1 MRIKV
6 FQAATMK
13 DAMAQ
18 VKDELGDDAVI
29 LHTKKIKKGGILG
42 YGAKEIFEV
51 TAALDETPRR
61 PPKKRAERLPT
72 LAELQ
77 AEEAGEG
84 KPVKSS
90 VPLPL
95 GHAGTA
101 PAPAAA
107 AAADAQAAQGEPPLT
122 ALPQPQQPQPQPQ
135 LLQPQQPQLL
145 QQQQSQPLPQQP
157 PLPQPQPQPQLS
169 QQPPL
174 PQPQPQ
180 LPQQPHLSQSAARRY
195 KTAGTEAAVA
205 EAERQAREA
214 VSRQAQAQASPQEPF
229 VPSFPS
235 EEGHADP
242 FQPLVPSAEDPP
254 AEPPARKVRRK
265 KPPARKLKKPRTV
278 KEKKTEEEAETSSA
292 AAPSRRMKRG
302 TEKADAPLQE
312 EDRQD
317 GDASAAKADEEKQRE
332 TIEALQNELAQM
344 KAMLVQV
351 VGKEKAPEDEMS
363 LQQALKQQEVDS
375 DIVDDVVLQLPAE
388 TVLAD
393 RDTPLALEGL
403 TKYLSDNVQ
412 MADGLELKAR
422 KRKIA
427 ALLGPTGVGKTT
439 TLAKIAAQC
448 VLEKGVSTAFIT
460 ADTYRISAVEQ
471 LKTYADILG
480 LPIAIVYTPDEL
492 KEAIQKFRQK
502 QLILI
507 DTAGRSQHNRRQM
520 AELKD
525 FLAVN
530 QNIEKYLVLSATTKN
545 EDAKDIVD
553 KFSVCKPDKVIFT
566 KTDETKS
573 LGIILNIL
581 RKKAMRLSYLTNG
594 QSVPDDIVPAQAEK
608 LAELFLR

>member
-1 MRIKV
+1 
-6 FQAATMK
+6 MK
-13 DAMAQ
+13 EAMAQ

-51 TAALDETPRR
+51 TAALDEVTRR

-77 AEEAGEG
+77 AEEAGG
-84 KPVKSS
+84 GQKPKSS
-90 VPLPL
+90 VPLPQ
-95 GHAGTA
+95 GHAS
-101 PAPAAA
+101 PMPAAPSAPPVRQTPEQRTAVPLPASRPVA
-107 AAADAQAAQGEPPLT
+107 AAPQSLQPAS
-122 ALPQPQQPQPQPQ
+122 LPPQQR
-135 LLQPQQPQLL
+135 
-145 QQQQSQPLPQQP
+145 
-157 PLPQPQPQPQLS
+157 
-169 QQPPL
+169 
-174 PQPQPQ
+174 
-180 LPQQPHLSQSAARRY
+180 LSQSAARSYR
-195 KTAGTEAAVA
+195 TAGTEAAVA
-205 EAERQAREA
+205 AAERQAHAPAPVSSAA
-214 VSRQAQAQASPQEPF
+214 VSAESF
-229 VPSFPS
+229 VPSFPQGNAQEAS
-235 EEGHADP
+235 
-242 FQPLVPSAEDPP
+242 FQPLVPSAGEAPP
-254 AEPPARKVRRK
+254 KSPARKARRRK
-265 KPPARKLKKPRTV
+265 PAAPKRRKACAAEAKGAAGEETARAASASRRAKREADEAAVSPQEKRQKAEAPPAKS
-278 KEKKTEEEAETSSA
+278 EEE
-292 AAPSRRMKRG
+292 R
-302 TEKADAPLQE
+302 
-312 EDRQD
+312 
-317 GDASAAKADEEKQRE
+317 QRE
-332 TIEALQNELAQM
+332 TIEELQSELAQM

-351 VGKEKAPEDEMS
+351 VSKEKTPEDEMS
-363 LQQALKQQEVDS
+363 LQQALKQQEVEP
-375 DIVDDVVLQLPAE
+375 DIIDDVVLQLPAE
-388 TVLAD
+388 AILAD
-393 RDTPLALEGL
+393 KDTPLALEGL
-403 TKYLSDNVQ
+403 TKYLADNVQ
-412 MADGLELKAR
+412 MADGLELKSR

-520 AELKD
+520 AELKE

-545 EDAKDIVD
+545 EDAKDILD
-553 KFSVCKPDKVIFT
+553 KFSDCKPDKVIFT

-581 RKKAMRLSYLTNG
+581 RRKEMRLSYLTNG
-594 QSVPDDIVPAQAEK
+594 QSVPDDIVPAEAGK
-608 LAELFLR
+608 LAKLFLR

>member
-1 MRIKV
+1 
-6 FQAATMK
+6 MK
-13 DAMAQ
+13 EAMAQ

-51 TAALDETPRR
+51 TAALDEVTRR

-77 AEEAGEG
+77 AEEAGG
-84 KPVKSS
+84 GQKPKSS
-90 VPLPL
+90 VPLPQ
-95 GHAGTA
+95 GHAS
-101 PAPAAA
+101 PMPAAPSAPPVRQTPEQRTAVPLPASRPVA
-107 AAADAQAAQGEPPLT
+107 AA
-122 ALPQPQQPQPQPQ
+122 PQS
-135 LLQPQQPQLL
+135 LQPA
-145 QQQQSQPLPQQP
+145 SLPQQ
-157 PLPQPQPQPQLS
+157 QR
-169 QQPPL
+169 
-174 PQPQPQ
+174 
-180 LPQQPHLSQSAARRY
+180 LSQSAARSYR
-195 KTAGTEAAVA
+195 TAGTEAAVA
-205 EAERQAREA
+205 AAERQAHAPAPASSAA
-214 VSRQAQAQASPQEPF
+214 VSAESF
-229 VPSFPS
+229 VPSFPQGNAQEDS
-235 EEGHADP
+235 
-242 FQPLVPSAEDPP
+242 FQPLVPSAGEAPP
-254 AEPPARKVRRK
+254 KSPARKARRRK
-265 KPPARKLKKPRTV
+265 PAAPKRRKACAAEAKGAAGEETARAASASRRAKREADEAAVSPQEKRQKAEAPPAKS
-278 KEKKTEEEAETSSA
+278 EEE
-292 AAPSRRMKRG
+292 R
-302 TEKADAPLQE
+302 
-312 EDRQD
+312 
-317 GDASAAKADEEKQRE
+317 QRE
-332 TIEALQNELAQM
+332 TIEELQSELAQM

-351 VGKEKAPEDEMS
+351 VSKEKTPEDEMS
-363 LQQALKQQEVDS
+363 LQQALKQQEVEP
-375 DIVDDVVLQLPAE
+375 DIIDDVVLQLPAE
-388 TVLAD
+388 AILAD
-393 RDTPLALEGL
+393 KDTPLALEGL
-403 TKYLSDNVQ
+403 TKYLADNVQ
-412 MADGLELKAR
+412 MADGLELKSR

-520 AELKD
+520 AELKE

-545 EDAKDIVD
+545 EDAKDILD
-553 KFSVCKPDKVIFT
+553 KFSGCKPDKVIFT

-581 RKKAMRLSYLTNG
+581 RRKEMRLSYLTNG
-594 QSVPDDIVPAQAEK
+594 QSVPDDIVPAEAGK
-608 LAELFLR
+608 LAKLFLR

>member
-1 MRIKV
+1 
-6 FQAATMK
+6 MK

-51 TAALDETPRR
+51 TAALDEVTRR
-61 PPKKRAERLPT
+61 PPKKRPERLPT

-77 AEEAGEG
+77 AEAAGGET
-84 KPVKSS
+84 KPKSA
-90 VPLPL
+90 VPLPQ
-95 GHAGTA
+95 GHAA
-101 PAPAAA
+101 ALPQAAPAAPV
-107 AAADAQAAQGEPPLT
+107 PPLMQS
-122 ALPQPQQPQPQPQ
+122 AQPMQPMQ
-135 LLQPQQPQLL
+135 
-145 QQQQSQPLPQQP
+145 QPLPIE
-157 PLPQPQPQPQLS
+157 S
-169 QQPPL
+169 QQPM
-174 PQPQPQ
+174 
-180 LPQQPHLSQSAARRY
+180 QQPRLSQSAAKSYR
-195 KTAGTEAAVA
+195 TAGTEAAVA
-205 EAERQAREA
+205 EAARQARA
-214 VSRQAQAQASPQEPF
+214 AAPAAPDDASAEPF

-235 EEGHADP
+235 GKAPEAP
-242 FQPLVPSAEDPP
+242 FQPLVPSAGEAPQ
-254 AEPPARKVRRK
+254 ESPARKARRRK
-265 KPPARKLKKPRTV
+265 PAQPKRRKV
-278 KEKKTEEEAETSSA
+278 HAAEAKEAAGAEAETSS
-292 AAPSRRMKRG
+292 SRRVKR
-302 TEKADAPLQE
+302 E
-312 EDRQD
+312 EDEA
-317 GDASAAKADEEKQRE
+317 ASSQEKRREDESPSVKSEEERQRE
-332 TIEALQNELAQM
+332 TIEELQNELAQM

-351 VGKEKAPEDEMS
+351 VSKEKTPEDEMS
-363 LQQALKQQEVDS
+363 LQQVLKQQEVES
-375 DIVDDVVLQLPAE
+375 DIIDDVVLQLPAE
-388 TVLAD
+388 AILAD
-393 RDTPLALEGL
+393 KDTPLALDGL
-403 TKYLSDNVQ
+403 TKYLADNVQ
-412 MADGLELKAR
+412 MADGLELKSR

-448 VLEKGVSTAFIT
+448 VLEKGISTAFIT

-520 AELKD
+520 AELKE

-545 EDAKDIVD
+545 EDAKDIID

-566 KTDETKS
+566 KMDETKS

-581 RKKAMRLSYLTNG
+581 RRKEMRLSYLTNG
-594 QSVPDDIVPAQAEK
+594 QSVPDDIVPAEAGK

>member
-1 MRIKV
+1 
-6 FQAATMK
+6 MK

-51 TAALDETPRR
+51 TAALDEVTRR
-61 PPKKRAERLPT
+61 PPKKRSERLPT

-77 AEEAGEG
+77 AEAAGGEM
-84 KPVKSS
+84 KPKSA
-90 VPLPL
+90 VPLPQ
-95 GHAGTA
+95 GHAAALTQAAPVA
-101 PAPAAA
+101 PAQQAPVPVPAGSPVAPV
-107 AAADAQAAQGEPPLT
+107 PPLMQSH
-122 ALPQPQQPQPQPQ
+122 QPM
-135 LLQPQQPQLL
+135 
-145 QQQQSQPLPQQP
+145 QQP
-157 PLPQPQPQPQLS
+157 PPIESHQPMQQPPPIES
-169 QQPPL
+169 QQPM
-174 PQPQPQ
+174 
-180 LPQQPHLSQSAARRY
+180 QQPRLSQSAAKSYR
-195 KTAGTEAAVA
+195 TAGTEAAVA
-205 EAERQAREA
+205 EAARQARA
-214 VSRQAQAQASPQEPF
+214 ASPVAHGDASAESF

-235 EEGHADP
+235 GKTPEAP
-242 FQPLVPSAEDPP
+242 FQPLVPSAGEAPQ
-254 AEPPARKVRRK
+254 EPPVRKARRRK
-265 KPPARKLKKPRTV
+265 PAQPKRRKAHAAEA
-278 KEKKTEEEAETSSA
+278 KETAGVEVEREASSSRRGKREEDEAAASSQEKRREDESPSSKSEEE
-292 AAPSRRMKRG
+292 R
-302 TEKADAPLQE
+302 
-312 EDRQD
+312 
-317 GDASAAKADEEKQRE
+317 QRE
-332 TIEALQNELAQM
+332 TIEELQNELAQM

-351 VGKEKAPEDEMS
+351 VSKEKTPEDEMS
-363 LQQALKQQEVDS
+363 LQQVLKQQEVES
-375 DIVDDVVLQLPAE
+375 DIIDDVVLQLPAE
-388 TVLAD
+388 AILAD
-393 RDTPLALEGL
+393 KDTPLALEGL
-403 TKYLSDNVQ
+403 KKYLADNVQ
-412 MADGLELKAR
+412 MADGLELKSR

-448 VLEKGVSTAFIT
+448 VLEKGISTAFIT

-520 AELKD
+520 AELKE

-545 EDAKDIVD
+545 EDAKDIID

-581 RKKAMRLSYLTNG
+581 RRKEMRLSYLTNG
-594 QSVPDDIVPAQAEK
+594 QSVPDDIVPAEAGK

>member
-13 DAMAQ
+13 EAMAQ

-51 TAALDETPRR
+51 TAALDEVTRR
-61 PPKKRAERLPT
+61 PPKKRPERLPT

-77 AEEAGEG
+77 AEAAGGET
-84 KPVKSS
+84 KPKSA
-90 VPLPL
+90 VPLPQ
-95 GHAGTA
+95 GHAA
-101 PAPAAA
+101 ALPQAAPAALAQQVSVPVPTGPPA
-107 AAADAQAAQGEPPLT
+107 APVPPLMQS
-122 ALPQPQQPQPQPQ
+122 AQPMQ
-135 LLQPQQPQLL
+135 
-145 QQQQSQPLPQQP
+145 QPLPIE
-157 PLPQPQPQPQLS
+157 S
-169 QQPPL
+169 QQPM
-174 PQPQPQ
+174 
-180 LPQQPHLSQSAARRY
+180 QQPRLSQSAAKSYR
-195 KTAGTEAAVA
+195 TAGTEAAVA
-205 EAERQAREA
+205 EAARQARA
-214 VSRQAQAQASPQEPF
+214 AAPAAPDDASAEPF

-235 EEGHADP
+235 GKTPEAP
-242 FQPLVPSAEDPP
+242 FQPLVPSAGEAPQ
-254 AEPPARKVRRK
+254 ESPARKARRRK
-265 KPPARKLKKPRTV
+265 PAQPKRRKV
-278 KEKKTEEEAETSSA
+278 HAAEAKEAAGAEAETSS
-292 AAPSRRMKRG
+292 SRRVKR
-302 TEKADAPLQE
+302 E
-312 EDRQD
+312 EDEA
-317 GDASAAKADEEKQRE
+317 ASSQEKRREDESLPAKSEEERQRE
-332 TIEALQNELAQM
+332 TIEELQNELAQM

-351 VGKEKAPEDEMS
+351 VSKEKTPEDEMS
-363 LQQALKQQEVDS
+363 LQQALKQQEVES
-375 DIVDDVVLQLPAE
+375 DIIDDVVLQLPAE
-388 TVLAD
+388 AILAD
-393 RDTPLALEGL
+393 KDTPLALEGL
-403 TKYLSDNVQ
+403 TKYLADNVQ
-412 MADGLELKAR
+412 MADGLELKSR

-448 VLEKGVSTAFIT
+448 VLEKGISTAFIT

-520 AELKD
+520 AELKE

-545 EDAKDIVD
+545 EDAKDIID

-581 RKKAMRLSYLTNG
+581 RRKEMRLSYLTNG
-594 QSVPDDIVPAQAEK
+594 QSVPDDIVPAEAGK

>member
-1 MRIKV
+1 
-6 FQAATMK
+6 MK

-51 TAALDETPRR
+51 TAALDEVTRR
-61 PPKKRAERLPT
+61 PPKKRPERLPT

-77 AEEAGEG
+77 AEAAGGET
-84 KPVKSS
+84 KPKSA
-90 VPLPL
+90 VPLPQ
-95 GHAGTA
+95 GHAA
-101 PAPAAA
+101 ALPHAAPAALAQQVSVPVPTGPPA
-107 AAADAQAAQGEPPLT
+107 ALMQSAQPM
-122 ALPQPQQPQPQPQ
+122 QPMQ
-135 LLQPQQPQLL
+135 
-145 QQQQSQPLPQQP
+145 QPLPIE
-157 PLPQPQPQPQLS
+157 S
-169 QQPPL
+169 QQPM
-174 PQPQPQ
+174 
-180 LPQQPHLSQSAARRY
+180 QQPRLSQSAAKSYR
-195 KTAGTEAAVA
+195 TAGTEAAVA
-205 EAERQAREA
+205 EAARQARA
-214 VSRQAQAQASPQEPF
+214 AAPAAPDDASAEPF

-235 EEGHADP
+235 GKAPEAP
-242 FQPLVPSAEDPP
+242 FQPLVPSAGEAPQ
-254 AEPPARKVRRK
+254 
-265 KPPARKLKKPRTV
+265 KPPARKARRRKPAQPKRRKVHAAEAKETAGVEVEREASSSRRV
-278 KEKKTEEEAETSSA
+278 KREEDEAASSQEKRREDESPPAKSEEE
-292 AAPSRRMKRG
+292 R
-302 TEKADAPLQE
+302 
-312 EDRQD
+312 
-317 GDASAAKADEEKQRE
+317 QRE
-332 TIEALQNELAQM
+332 TIEELQNELAQM

-351 VGKEKAPEDEMS
+351 VSKEKTPEDEMS
-363 LQQALKQQEVDS
+363 LQQVLKQQEVES
-375 DIVDDVVLQLPAE
+375 DIIDDVVLQLPAE
-388 TVLAD
+388 AILAD
-393 RDTPLALEGL
+393 KDTPLALDGL
-403 TKYLSDNVQ
+403 TKYLADNVQ
-412 MADGLELKAR
+412 MADGLELKSR

-448 VLEKGVSTAFIT
+448 VLEKGISTAFIT

-520 AELKD
+520 AELKE

-545 EDAKDIVD
+545 EDAKDIID

-581 RKKAMRLSYLTNG
+581 RRKEMRLSYLTNG
-594 QSVPDDIVPAQAEK
+594 QSVPDDIVPAEAGK

>member
-1 MRIKV
+1 
-6 FQAATMK
+6 MK

-51 TAALDETPRR
+51 TAALDEVTRR
-61 PPKKRAERLPT
+61 PPKKRSERLPT

-77 AEEAGEG
+77 AEAAGGET
-84 KPVKSS
+84 KPKSA
-90 VPLPL
+90 VPLPQ
-95 GHAGTA
+95 GHAAALTQAAPVA
-101 PAPAAA
+101 PAQQAPVPVPAGSPVAPV
-107 AAADAQAAQGEPPLT
+107 PPLMQS
-122 ALPQPQQPQPQPQ
+122 AQPM
-135 LLQPQQPQLL
+135 
-145 QQQQSQPLPQQP
+145 QQP
-157 PLPQPQPQPQLS
+157 PPIES
-169 QQPPL
+169 QQPM
-174 PQPQPQ
+174 
-180 LPQQPHLSQSAARRY
+180 QQPRLSQSAAKSYR
-195 KTAGTEAAVA
+195 TAGTEAAVA
-205 EAERQAREA
+205 EAARQARA
-214 VSRQAQAQASPQEPF
+214 ASPVAHGDASAESF

-235 EEGHADP
+235 GKTPEAP
-242 FQPLVPSAEDPP
+242 FQPLVPSAGEAPQ
-254 AEPPARKVRRK
+254 EPPVRKARRRKPAQPKRRKVHAAEAKETAGVEVEREASSSRRGK
-265 KPPARKLKKPRTV
+265 REEDEAAASSQ
-278 KEKKTEEEAETSSA
+278 EKRREDESPSSKSEEE
-292 AAPSRRMKRG
+292 R
-302 TEKADAPLQE
+302 
-312 EDRQD
+312 
-317 GDASAAKADEEKQRE
+317 QRE
-332 TIEALQNELAQM
+332 TIEELQNELAQM

-351 VGKEKAPEDEMS
+351 VSKEKTPEDEMS
-363 LQQALKQQEVDS
+363 LQQVLKQQEVES
-375 DIVDDVVLQLPAE
+375 DIIDDVVLQLPAE
-388 TVLAD
+388 AILAD
-393 RDTPLALEGL
+393 KDTPLALEGL
-403 TKYLSDNVQ
+403 KKYLADNVQ
-412 MADGLELKAR
+412 MADGLELKSR

-448 VLEKGVSTAFIT
+448 VLEKGISTAFIT

-520 AELKD
+520 AELKE

-545 EDAKDIVD
+545 EDAKDIID

-581 RKKAMRLSYLTNG
+581 RRKEMRLSYLTNG
-594 QSVPDDIVPAQAEK
+594 QSVPDDIVPAEAGK

>member
-51 TAALDETPRR
+51 TAALDEVTRR
-61 PPKKRAERLPT
+61 PPKKRPERLPT

-77 AEEAGEG
+77 AEAAGGET
-84 KPVKSS
+84 KLKSA
-90 VPLPL
+90 VPLPQ
-95 GHAGTA
+95 GHAA
-101 PAPAAA
+101 
-107 AAADAQAAQGEPPLT
+107 
-122 ALPQPQQPQPQPQ
+122 ALPQAVPAALAQQVSVPVPTGPPAAPMPPLMQSAQPMQPMQ
-135 LLQPQQPQLL
+135 
-145 QQQQSQPLPQQP
+145 QPLPIE
-157 PLPQPQPQPQLS
+157 S
-169 QQPPL
+169 QQPM
-174 PQPQPQ
+174 
-180 LPQQPHLSQSAARRY
+180 QQPRLSQSAAKSYR
-195 KTAGTEAAVA
+195 TAGTEAAVA
-205 EAERQAREA
+205 EAARQARA
-214 VSRQAQAQASPQEPF
+214 AAPAAPDDASAEPF

-235 EEGHADP
+235 GKAPEAP
-242 FQPLVPSAEDPP
+242 FQPLVPSAGEAPQ
-254 AEPPARKVRRK
+254 
-265 KPPARKLKKPRTV
+265 KPPARKARRRKPAQPKRRKVHAAEAKETAGVEVEREASSSRRV
-278 KEKKTEEEAETSSA
+278 KREEDEAASSQEKRREDESPPAKSEEE
-292 AAPSRRMKRG
+292 R
-302 TEKADAPLQE
+302 
-312 EDRQD
+312 
-317 GDASAAKADEEKQRE
+317 QRE
-332 TIEALQNELAQM
+332 TIEELQNELAQM

-351 VGKEKAPEDEMS
+351 VSKEKTPEDEMS
-363 LQQALKQQEVDS
+363 LQQVLKQQEVES
-375 DIVDDVVLQLPAE
+375 DIIDDVVLQLPAE
-388 TVLAD
+388 AILAD
-393 RDTPLALEGL
+393 KDTPLALDGL
-403 TKYLSDNVQ
+403 TKYLADNVQ
-412 MADGLELKAR
+412 MADGLELKSR

-448 VLEKGVSTAFIT
+448 VLEKGISTAFIT

-520 AELKD
+520 AELKE

-545 EDAKDIVD
+545 EDAKDIID

-581 RKKAMRLSYLTNG
+581 RRKEMRLSYLTNG
-594 QSVPDDIVPAQAEK
+594 QSVPDDIVPAEAGK

>member
-51 TAALDETPRR
+51 TAALDEVTRR
-61 PPKKRAERLPT
+61 PPKKRPERLPT

-77 AEEAGEG
+77 AEAAGGET
-84 KPVKSS
+84 KPKSA
-90 VPLPL
+90 VPLPQAASAAL
-95 GHAGTA
+95 PQAMPAALAQQVSVPVPAGPPVA
-101 PAPAAA
+101 PAPPLVQSA
-107 AAADAQAAQGEPPLT
+107 PPM
-122 ALPQPQQPQPQPQ
+122 QPMQ
-135 LLQPQQPQLL
+135 
-145 QQQQSQPLPQQP
+145 QPLPIESQPPMQPMQQP
-157 PLPQPQPQPQLS
+157 R
-169 QQPPL
+169 
-174 PQPQPQ
+174 
-180 LPQQPHLSQSAARRY
+180 LSQSAAKSYR
-195 KTAGTEAAVA
+195 TAGTEAAVA
-205 EAERQAREA
+205 EAARQARA
-214 VSRQAQAQASPQEPF
+214 AAPAAPGDASAEPF

-235 EEGHADP
+235 GKASEAP
-242 FQPLVPSAEDPP
+242 FQPFVPSAGEAPQ
-254 AEPPARKVRRK
+254 
-265 KPPARKLKKPRTV
+265 KPPARKARRRKPAQPKRRKV
-278 KEKKTEEEAETSSA
+278 HAAEAAEAKETAGAEAETPSSC
-292 AAPSRRMKRG
+292 RVKR
-302 TEKADAPLQE
+302 E
-312 EDRQD
+312 EDEAASSQEKRRED
-317 GDASAAKADEEKQRE
+317 GSPTAKSEEERQRE
-332 TIEALQNELAQM
+332 TIEELQNELAQM

-351 VGKEKAPEDEMS
+351 VSKEKTPEDEMS
-363 LQQALKQQEVDS
+363 LQQALKQQEVES
-375 DIVDDVVLQLPAE
+375 DIIDDVVLQLPAE
-388 TVLAD
+388 AILAD
-393 RDTPLALEGL
+393 KDTPLALEGL
-403 TKYLSDNVQ
+403 KKYLADNVQ
-412 MADGLELKAR
+412 MADGLELKSR

-448 VLEKGVSTAFIT
+448 VLEKGISTAFIT

-520 AELKD
+520 AELKE

-545 EDAKDIVD
+545 EDAKDIID

-581 RKKAMRLSYLTNG
+581 RRKEMRLSYLTNG
-594 QSVPDDIVPAQAEK
+594 QSVPDDIVPAEAGK

>member
-1 MRIKV
+1 
-6 FQAATMK
+6 MK

-51 TAALDETPRR
+51 TAALDEVTRR
-61 PPKKRAERLPT
+61 PPKKRSERLPT

-77 AEEAGEG
+77 AEAAGGET
-84 KPVKSS
+84 KPKSA
-90 VPLPL
+90 VPLPQ
-95 GHAGTA
+95 GHAA
-101 PAPAAA
+101 ALPQAAPAAPAQQVPVPVPAGPPA
-107 AAADAQAAQGEPPLT
+107 APVPPLIQS
-122 ALPQPQQPQPQPQ
+122 AQPMQ
-135 LLQPQQPQLL
+135 
-145 QQQQSQPLPQQP
+145 QPLPIE
-157 PLPQPQPQPQLS
+157 S
-169 QQPPL
+169 QQPM
-174 PQPQPQ
+174 
-180 LPQQPHLSQSAARRY
+180 QQPRLSQSAAKSYR
-195 KTAGTEAAVA
+195 TAGTEAAVA
-205 EAERQAREA
+205 EAARQARA
-214 VSRQAQAQASPQEPF
+214 AAPASPDDASAEPF

-235 EEGHADP
+235 GKAPEAP
-242 FQPLVPSAEDPP
+242 FQPLVPSAGEAPQ
-254 AEPPARKVRRK
+254 
-265 KPPARKLKKPRTV
+265 KPPARKARRRKPAQPKRRKV
-278 KEKKTEEEAETSSA
+278 HAAEAKETAGVEVEREASSSRRGKREEDEAAASSQEKRREDESPSSKSEEE
-292 AAPSRRMKRG
+292 R
-302 TEKADAPLQE
+302 
-312 EDRQD
+312 
-317 GDASAAKADEEKQRE
+317 QRE
-332 TIEALQNELAQM
+332 TIEELQNELAQM

-351 VGKEKAPEDEMS
+351 VSKEKTPEDEMS
-363 LQQALKQQEVDS
+363 LQQVLKQQEVES
-375 DIVDDVVLQLPAE
+375 DIIDDVVLQLPAE
-388 TVLAD
+388 AILAD
-393 RDTPLALEGL
+393 KDTPLALEGL
-403 TKYLSDNVQ
+403 KKYLADNVQ
-412 MADGLELKAR
+412 MADGLELKSR

-448 VLEKGVSTAFIT
+448 VLEKGISTAFIT

-520 AELKD
+520 AELKE

-545 EDAKDIVD
+545 EDAKDIID

-581 RKKAMRLSYLTNG
+581 RRKEMRLSYLTNG
-594 QSVPDDIVPAQAEK
+594 QSVPDDIVPAEAGK

>member
-13 DAMAQ
+13 EAMAQ

-51 TAALDETPRR
+51 TAALDEVTRR

-77 AEEAGEG
+77 AEEAGG
-84 KPVKSS
+84 GQKPKSS
-90 VPLPL
+90 VPLPQ
-95 GHAGTA
+95 GHASPMPAAPSAPPVRQTPEQRTA
-101 PAPAAA
+101 VPLPASRPAAA
-107 AAADAQAAQGEPPLT
+107 APQSLQPAS
-122 ALPQPQQPQPQPQ
+122 LPPQQR
-135 LLQPQQPQLL
+135 
-145 QQQQSQPLPQQP
+145 
-157 PLPQPQPQPQLS
+157 
-169 QQPPL
+169 
-174 PQPQPQ
+174 
-180 LPQQPHLSQSAARRY
+180 LSQSAARSYR
-195 KTAGTEAAVA
+195 TAGTEAAVA
-205 EAERQAREA
+205 AAERQAHAPAPASSAA
-214 VSRQAQAQASPQEPF
+214 VSAESF
-229 VPSFPS
+229 VPSFPQGNAQEAS
-235 EEGHADP
+235 FE
-242 FQPLVPSAEDPP
+242 PLVPSAGEAPP
-254 AEPPARKVRRK
+254 KSPARKARRRK
-265 KPPARKLKKPRTV
+265 PAAPKRRKACAAEAKGAAGEETARAASASRRAKREADEAAVSPQEKRQKAEAPPAKS
-278 KEKKTEEEAETSSA
+278 EEE
-292 AAPSRRMKRG
+292 R
-302 TEKADAPLQE
+302 
-312 EDRQD
+312 
-317 GDASAAKADEEKQRE
+317 QRE
-332 TIEALQNELAQM
+332 TIEELQSELAQM

-351 VGKEKAPEDEMS
+351 VSKEKTPEDEMS
-363 LQQALKQQEVDS
+363 LQQALKQQEVEP
-375 DIVDDVVLQLPAE
+375 DIIDDVVLQLPAE
-388 TVLAD
+388 AILAD
-393 RDTPLALEGL
+393 KDTPLALEGL
-403 TKYLSDNVQ
+403 TKYLADNVQ
-412 MADGLELKAR
+412 MADGLELKSR

-520 AELKD
+520 AELKE

-545 EDAKDIVD
+545 EDAKDILD
-553 KFSVCKPDKVIFT
+553 KFSGCKPDKVIFT

-581 RKKAMRLSYLTNG
+581 RRKEMRLSYLTNG
-594 QSVPDDIVPAQAEK
+594 QSVPDDIVPAEAGK
-608 LAELFLR
+608 LAKLFLR

>member
-13 DAMAQ
+13 EAMAQ

-51 TAALDETPRR
+51 TAALDEVTRR
-61 PPKKRAERLPT
+61 PPKKRPERLPT

-77 AEEAGEG
+77 AEAAGGET
-84 KPVKSS
+84 KPKSA
-90 VPLPL
+90 VPLPQ
-95 GHAGTA
+95 GHAA
-101 PAPAAA
+101 ALPQAAPAALAQQVSVPVPTGPPA
-107 AAADAQAAQGEPPLT
+107 APMPPLMQS
-122 ALPQPQQPQPQPQ
+122 AQPMQPMQ
-135 LLQPQQPQLL
+135 
-145 QQQQSQPLPQQP
+145 QPLPIE
-157 PLPQPQPQPQLS
+157 S
-169 QQPPL
+169 QQPM
-174 PQPQPQ
+174 
-180 LPQQPHLSQSAARRY
+180 QQPRLSQSAAKSYR
-195 KTAGTEAAVA
+195 TAGTEAAVA
-205 EAERQAREA
+205 EAARQARA
-214 VSRQAQAQASPQEPF
+214 AAPAAPDDASAEPF

-235 EEGHADP
+235 GKTPEAP
-242 FQPLVPSAEDPP
+242 FQPLVPSAGKAPQES
-254 AEPPARKVRRK
+254 PARKARRRK
-265 KPPARKLKKPRTV
+265 PAQPKRRKV
-278 KEKKTEEEAETSSA
+278 HAAEAKEAAGAEAETSS
-292 AAPSRRMKRG
+292 SRRVKR
-302 TEKADAPLQE
+302 E
-312 EDRQD
+312 EDEA
-317 GDASAAKADEEKQRE
+317 ASSQEKRREDESLPAKSEEERQRE
-332 TIEALQNELAQM
+332 TIEELQNELAQM

-351 VGKEKAPEDEMS
+351 VSKEKTPEDEMS
-363 LQQALKQQEVDS
+363 LQQALKQQEVES
-375 DIVDDVVLQLPAE
+375 DIIDDVVLQLPAE
-388 TVLAD
+388 AILAD
-393 RDTPLALEGL
+393 KDTPLALEGL
-403 TKYLSDNVQ
+403 TKYLADNVQ
-412 MADGLELKAR
+412 MADGLELKSR

-448 VLEKGVSTAFIT
+448 VLEKGISTAFIT

-520 AELKD
+520 AELKE

-545 EDAKDIVD
+545 EDAKDIID

-573 LGIILNIL
+573 LGISLNIL
-581 RKKAMRLSYLTNG
+581 RRKEMRLSYLTNG
-594 QSVPDDIVPAQAEK
+594 QSVPDDIVPAEAGK

>member
-51 TAALDETPRR
+51 TAALDEVTRR
-61 PPKKRAERLPT
+61 PPKKRPERLPT

-77 AEEAGEG
+77 AEAAGSET
-84 KPVKSS
+84 KPKSA
-90 VPLPL
+90 VPLPQ
-95 GHAGTA
+95 GHAA
-101 PAPAAA
+101 
-107 AAADAQAAQGEPPLT
+107 
-122 ALPQPQQPQPQPQ
+122 ALPQAVPAAPAQQVSVPVPTGPPAAPVPPLMQSAQPMQ
-135 LLQPQQPQLL
+135 
-145 QQQQSQPLPQQP
+145 QPLPIE
-157 PLPQPQPQPQLS
+157 S
-169 QQPPL
+169 QQPM
-174 PQPQPQ
+174 
-180 LPQQPHLSQSAARRY
+180 QQPRLSQSAAKSYR
-195 KTAGTEAAVA
+195 TAGTEAAVA
-205 EAERQAREA
+205 EAARQARA
-214 VSRQAQAQASPQEPF
+214 AAPASPDDASAEPF

-235 EEGHADP
+235 GKAPEAP
-242 FQPLVPSAEDPP
+242 FQPLVPSAGEAPQ
-254 AEPPARKVRRK
+254 
-265 KPPARKLKKPRTV
+265 KPPARKARRRKPAQPKRRKVHAAEAKETAGVEAEREASSSRRV
-278 KEKKTEEEAETSSA
+278 KREEDEAASSQEKRREDESPPAKSEEE
-292 AAPSRRMKRG
+292 R
-302 TEKADAPLQE
+302 
-312 EDRQD
+312 
-317 GDASAAKADEEKQRE
+317 QRE
-332 TIEALQNELAQM
+332 TIEELQNELAQM

-351 VGKEKAPEDEMS
+351 VSKEKTPEDEMS
-363 LQQALKQQEVDS
+363 LQQVLKQQEVES
-375 DIVDDVVLQLPAE
+375 DIIDDVVLQLPAE
-388 TVLAD
+388 AILAD
-393 RDTPLALEGL
+393 KDTPLALDGL
-403 TKYLSDNVQ
+403 TKYLADNVQ
-412 MADGLELKAR
+412 MADGLELKSR

-448 VLEKGVSTAFIT
+448 VLEKGISTAFIT

-507 DTAGRSQHNRRQM
+507 DTAGRSQYNRRQM
-520 AELKD
+520 AELKE

-545 EDAKDIVD
+545 EDAKDIID

-581 RKKAMRLSYLTNG
+581 RRKEMRLSYLTNG
-594 QSVPDDIVPAQAEK
+594 QSVPDDIVPAEAGK

>member
-13 DAMAQ
+13 EAMAQ

-51 TAALDETPRR
+51 TAALDEVTRR

-77 AEEAGEG
+77 AEEAGG
-84 KPVKSS
+84 GQKPKSS
-90 VPLPL
+90 VPLPQ
-95 GHAGTA
+95 GHASPMPAAPSAPPVRQTPEQRTA
-101 PAPAAA
+101 VPLPASRPAAA
-107 AAADAQAAQGEPPLT
+107 A
-122 ALPQPQQPQPQPQ
+122 PQS
-135 LLQPQQPQLL
+135 LQPA
-145 QQQQSQPLPQQP
+145 SLPQQ
-157 PLPQPQPQPQLS
+157 QR
-169 QQPPL
+169 
-174 PQPQPQ
+174 
-180 LPQQPHLSQSAARRY
+180 LSQSAARSYR
-195 KTAGTEAAVA
+195 TAGTEAAVA
-205 EAERQAREA
+205 AAERQAHAPAPVSSAA
-214 VSRQAQAQASPQEPF
+214 VSAESF
-229 VPSFPS
+229 VPSFPQGNAQEDS
-235 EEGHADP
+235 
-242 FQPLVPSAEDPP
+242 FQPLVPSAGEAPP
-254 AEPPARKVRRK
+254 KSPARKARRRK
-265 KPPARKLKKPRTV
+265 PAAPKRRKACAAEAKGAAGEETARAASASRRAKREADEAAVSPQEKRQKAEVPPAKS
-278 KEKKTEEEAETSSA
+278 EEE
-292 AAPSRRMKRG
+292 R
-302 TEKADAPLQE
+302 
-312 EDRQD
+312 
-317 GDASAAKADEEKQRE
+317 QRE
-332 TIEALQNELAQM
+332 TIEELQSELAQM

-351 VGKEKAPEDEMS
+351 VSKEKTPEDEMS
-363 LQQALKQQEVDS
+363 LQQALKQQEVEP
-375 DIVDDVVLQLPAE
+375 DIIDDVVLQLPAE
-388 TVLAD
+388 AILAD
-393 RDTPLALEGL
+393 KDTPLALEGL
-403 TKYLSDNVQ
+403 TKYLADNVQ
-412 MADGLELKAR
+412 MADGLELKSR

-520 AELKD
+520 AELKE

-545 EDAKDIVD
+545 EDAKDILD
-553 KFSVCKPDKVIFT
+553 KFSGCKPDKVIFT

-581 RKKAMRLSYLTNG
+581 RRKEMRLSYLTNG
-594 QSVPDDIVPAQAEK
+594 QSVPDDIVPAEAGK
-608 LAELFLR
+608 LAKLFLR

>member
-1 MRIKV
+1 
-6 FQAATMK
+6 MK

-51 TAALDETPRR
+51 TAALDEVPRR
-61 PPKKRAERLPT
+61 PPKKREERLPT

-77 AEEAGEG
+77 AQDASAKE
-84 KPVKSS
+84 PPKSA
-90 VPLPL
+90 VPLPQ
-95 GHAGTA
+95 GHAARAVQGETMTPLAVPQEGQARAVSASVATA
-101 PAPAAA
+101 VDPLQMQMPVQQATAAA
-107 AAADAQAAQGEPPLT
+107 
-122 ALPQPQQPQPQPQ
+122 QPQRR
-135 LLQPQQPQLL
+135 
-145 QQQQSQPLPQQP
+145 
-157 PLPQPQPQPQLS
+157 
-169 QQPPL
+169 
-174 PQPQPQ
+174 
-180 LPQQPHLSQSAARRY
+180 LSQSAAKSY

-205 EAERQAREA
+205 EAKRQAYDSMPDVTA
-214 VSRQAQAQASPQEPF
+214 PVVAGKEPF
-229 VPSFPS
+229 VPAFPS
-235 EEGHADP
+235 QEQAAES
-242 FQPLVPSAEDPP
+242 FLPLVPAAEK
-254 AEPPARKVRRK
+254 AESLEPPVRKVRRRRAATVK
-265 KPPARKLKKPRTV
+265 RRKLRAA
-278 KEKKTEEEAETSSA
+278 EKKDTLDEAAVSSSA
-292 AAPSRRMKRG
+292 ADVAPRAKPVG
-302 TEKADAPLQE
+302 EKVTQASE
-312 EDRQD
+312 EDADQRQEPAARPPEK
-317 GDASAAKADEEKQRE
+317 GDAERQQE
-332 TIEALQNELAQM
+332 TIEALQNELLQM

-351 VGKEKAPEDEMS
+351 VSKEKAPEDEMS
-363 LQQALKQQEVDS
+363 LQQALKQQDVEP
-375 DIVDDVVLQLPAE
+375 DIIEDVVLQLPAE
-388 TVLAD
+388 TILAD
-393 RDTPLALEGL
+393 KDTPLALEGL
-403 TKYLSDNVQ
+403 TKYLADNMQ
-412 MADGLELKAR
+412 MADGLELKSR

-448 VLEKGVSTAFIT
+448 VLEKGISTAFIT

-492 KEAIQKFRQK
+492 KEAIQKCRQK

-530 QNIEKYLVLSATTKN
+530 PNIEKYLVLSATTKN

-581 RKKAMRLSYLTNG
+581 RKKDMRLSYLTNG
-594 QSVPDDIVPAQAEK
+594 QSVPDDIVSAEAGK

>member
-1 MRIKV
+1 
-6 FQAATMK
+6 MK

-51 TAALDETPRR
+51 TAALDEVTRR
-61 PPKKRAERLPT
+61 PPKKRSERLPT

-77 AEEAGEG
+77 AEAAGGET
-84 KPVKSS
+84 KPKSA
-90 VPLPL
+90 VPLPQ
-95 GHAGTA
+95 GHA
-101 PAPAAA
+101 AALT
-107 AAADAQAAQGEPPLT
+107 QAAPVAPPQQAPVPVPAGSPVAPVPPLM
-122 ALPQPQQPQPQPQ
+122 QSQQPM
-135 LLQPQQPQLL
+135 
-145 QQQQSQPLPQQP
+145 QQP
-157 PLPQPQPQPQLS
+157 PPIES
-169 QQPPL
+169 QQPM
-174 PQPQPQ
+174 
-180 LPQQPHLSQSAARRY
+180 QQPRLSQSAAKSYR
-195 KTAGTEAAVA
+195 TAGTEAAVA
-205 EAERQAREA
+205 EAARQARA
-214 VSRQAQAQASPQEPF
+214 ASPVAHGDASAEPF

-235 EEGHADP
+235 GKVPEAP
-242 FQPLVPSAEDPP
+242 FQPLVPSAGEAPQ
-254 AEPPARKVRRK
+254 ASPARKARRRK
-265 KPPARKLKKPRTV
+265 TAQPKRRKVHAAEAKEAAGVEAEREASSSRRV
-278 KEKKTEEEAETSSA
+278 KREEDEAASSQEKRREDESPSVKSEEE
-292 AAPSRRMKRG
+292 R
-302 TEKADAPLQE
+302 
-312 EDRQD
+312 
-317 GDASAAKADEEKQRE
+317 QRE
-332 TIEALQNELAQM
+332 TIEELQNELAQM

-351 VGKEKAPEDEMS
+351 VSKEKTPEDEMS
-363 LQQALKQQEVDS
+363 LQQVLKQQEVES
-375 DIVDDVVLQLPAE
+375 DIIDDVVLQLPAE
-388 TVLAD
+388 AILAD
-393 RDTPLALEGL
+393 KDTPLALEGL
-403 TKYLSDNVQ
+403 KKYLADNVQ
-412 MADGLELKAR
+412 MADGLELKSR

-448 VLEKGVSTAFIT
+448 VLEKGISTAFIT

-520 AELKD
+520 AELKE

-545 EDAKDIVD
+545 EDAKDIID

-581 RKKAMRLSYLTNG
+581 RRKEMRLSYLTNG
-594 QSVPDDIVPAQAEK
+594 QSVPDDIVPAEAGK

>member
-13 DAMAQ
+13 EAMAQ

-51 TAALDETPRR
+51 TAALDEVTRR

-77 AEEAGEG
+77 AEEAGG
-84 KPVKSS
+84 GQKPKSS
-90 VPLPL
+90 VPLPQ
-95 GHAGTA
+95 GHASPMPAAPSAPPVRQTPEQRTA
-101 PAPAAA
+101 VPLPASRPAAA
-107 AAADAQAAQGEPPLT
+107 APQSLQPAS
-122 ALPQPQQPQPQPQ
+122 LPPQQR
-135 LLQPQQPQLL
+135 
-145 QQQQSQPLPQQP
+145 
-157 PLPQPQPQPQLS
+157 
-169 QQPPL
+169 
-174 PQPQPQ
+174 
-180 LPQQPHLSQSAARRY
+180 LSQSAARSYR
-195 KTAGTEAAVA
+195 TAGTEAAVA
-205 EAERQAREA
+205 AAERQAYAPAPASSAA
-214 VSRQAQAQASPQEPF
+214 VSAESF
-229 VPSFPS
+229 VQSFPPGKAQEAS
-235 EEGHADP
+235 
-242 FQPLVPSAEDPP
+242 FQPLVPSAGEAPP
-254 AEPPARKVRRK
+254 KLPARKARRRK
-265 KPPARKLKKPRTV
+265 PAAPKRRKACAAEAKGAAGEETARAASASRRAKREADEAAVSPQEKRQKAEAPPAKS
-278 KEKKTEEEAETSSA
+278 EEE
-292 AAPSRRMKRG
+292 R
-302 TEKADAPLQE
+302 
-312 EDRQD
+312 
-317 GDASAAKADEEKQRE
+317 QRE
-332 TIEALQNELAQM
+332 TIEELQSELAQM

-351 VGKEKAPEDEMS
+351 VSKEKTPEDEMS
-363 LQQALKQQEVDS
+363 LQQALKQQEVEP
-375 DIVDDVVLQLPAE
+375 DIIDDVVLQLPAE
-388 TVLAD
+388 AILAD
-393 RDTPLALEGL
+393 KDTPLALEGL
-403 TKYLSDNVQ
+403 TKYLADNVQ
-412 MADGLELKAR
+412 MADGLELKSR

-520 AELKD
+520 AELKE

-545 EDAKDIVD
+545 EDAKDILD
-553 KFSVCKPDKVIFT
+553 KFSGCKPDKVIFT

-581 RKKAMRLSYLTNG
+581 RRKEMRLSYLTNG
-594 QSVPDDIVPAQAEK
+594 QSVPDDIVPAEAGK
-608 LAELFLR
+608 LAKLFLR

>member
-1 MRIKV
+1 
-6 FQAATMK
+6 MK

-122 ALPQPQQPQPQPQ
+122 ALPQPQQPQPQ
-135 LLQPQQPQLL
+135 LL

-214 VSRQAQAQASPQEPF
+214 VSRQAQASPQEPF

-235 EEGHADP
+235 EERHADP

-302 TEKADAPLQE
+302 AEKADAPPQE

-351 VGKEKAPEDEMS
+351 VGKEKTPEDEMS

>member
-13 DAMAQ
+13 EAMAQ

-51 TAALDETPRR
+51 TAALDEVTRR

-77 AEEAGEG
+77 AEEAGG
-84 KPVKSS
+84 GQKPKSS
-90 VPLPL
+90 VPLPQ
-95 GHAGTA
+95 GHASPMPAAPSAPPVRQTPEQRTA
-101 PAPAAA
+101 VPLPASRPAAA
-107 AAADAQAAQGEPPLT
+107 APQSLQPAS
-122 ALPQPQQPQPQPQ
+122 LPPQQR
-135 LLQPQQPQLL
+135 
-145 QQQQSQPLPQQP
+145 
-157 PLPQPQPQPQLS
+157 
-169 QQPPL
+169 
-174 PQPQPQ
+174 
-180 LPQQPHLSQSAARRY
+180 LSQSAARSYR
-195 KTAGTEAAVA
+195 TAGTEAAVA
-205 EAERQAREA
+205 AAERQACAPAPASSAA
-214 VSRQAQAQASPQEPF
+214 VSAESF
-229 VPSFPS
+229 VPSFPQGNAQEDS
-235 EEGHADP
+235 
-242 FQPLVPSAEDPP
+242 FQPLVPSAGEAPP
-254 AEPPARKVRRK
+254 KSPARKARRRK
-265 KPPARKLKKPRTV
+265 PAAPKRRKACAAEAKGAAGEETARAASASRRAKREADEAAVSPQEKRQKAEAPPAKS
-278 KEKKTEEEAETSSA
+278 EEE
-292 AAPSRRMKRG
+292 R
-302 TEKADAPLQE
+302 
-312 EDRQD
+312 
-317 GDASAAKADEEKQRE
+317 QRE
-332 TIEALQNELAQM
+332 TIEELQSELAQM

-351 VGKEKAPEDEMS
+351 VSKEKTPEDEMS
-363 LQQALKQQEVDS
+363 LQQALKQQEVEP
-375 DIVDDVVLQLPAE
+375 DIIDDVVLQLPAE
-388 TVLAD
+388 AILAD
-393 RDTPLALEGL
+393 KDTPLALEGL
-403 TKYLSDNVQ
+403 TKYLADNVQ
-412 MADGLELKAR
+412 MADGLELKSR

-520 AELKD
+520 AELKE

-545 EDAKDIVD
+545 EDAKDILD
-553 KFSVCKPDKVIFT
+553 KFSGCKPDKVIFT

-581 RKKAMRLSYLTNG
+581 RRKEMRLSYLTNG
-594 QSVPDDIVPAQAEK
+594 QSVPDDIVPAEAGK
-608 LAELFLR
+608 LAKLFLR

>member
-1 MRIKV
+1 
-6 FQAATMK
+6 MK
-13 DAMAQ
+13 EAMAQ

-51 TAALDETPRR
+51 TAALDEVTRR

-77 AEEAGEG
+77 AEEAGG
-84 KPVKSS
+84 GQKPKSS
-90 VPLPL
+90 VPLPQ
-95 GHAGTA
+95 GHASPMPAAPSAPPVRQTPEQRTA
-101 PAPAAA
+101 VPLPASRPAAA
-107 AAADAQAAQGEPPLT
+107 APQSLQPAS
-122 ALPQPQQPQPQPQ
+122 LPPQQR
-135 LLQPQQPQLL
+135 
-145 QQQQSQPLPQQP
+145 
-157 PLPQPQPQPQLS
+157 
-169 QQPPL
+169 
-174 PQPQPQ
+174 
-180 LPQQPHLSQSAARRY
+180 LSQSAARSYR
-195 KTAGTEAAVA
+195 TAGTEAAVA
-205 EAERQAREA
+205 AAERQAHAPAPASSAA
-214 VSRQAQAQASPQEPF
+214 VSAESF
-229 VPSFPS
+229 VPSFPQGNAQEAS
-235 EEGHADP
+235 FE
-242 FQPLVPSAEDPP
+242 PLVPSAGEAPP
-254 AEPPARKVRRK
+254 KSPARKARRRK
-265 KPPARKLKKPRTV
+265 PAAPKRRKACAAEAKGAAGEETARAASASRRAKREADEAAVSPQEKRQKAEAPPAKS
-278 KEKKTEEEAETSSA
+278 EEE
-292 AAPSRRMKRG
+292 R
-302 TEKADAPLQE
+302 
-312 EDRQD
+312 
-317 GDASAAKADEEKQRE
+317 QRE
-332 TIEALQNELAQM
+332 TIEELQSELAQM

-351 VGKEKAPEDEMS
+351 VSKEKTPEDEMS
-363 LQQALKQQEVDS
+363 LQQALKQQEVEP
-375 DIVDDVVLQLPAE
+375 DIIDDVVLQLPAE
-388 TVLAD
+388 AILAD
-393 RDTPLALEGL
+393 KDTPLALEGL
-403 TKYLSDNVQ
+403 TKYLADNVQ
-412 MADGLELKAR
+412 MADGLELKSR

-520 AELKD
+520 AELKE

-545 EDAKDIVD
+545 EDAKDILD
-553 KFSVCKPDKVIFT
+553 KFSGCKPDKVIFT

-581 RKKAMRLSYLTNG
+581 RRKEMRLSYLTNG
-594 QSVPDDIVPAQAEK
+594 QSVPDDIVPAEAGK
-608 LAELFLR
+608 LAKLFLR

>member
-51 TAALDETPRR
+51 TAALDEVTRR
-61 PPKKRAERLPT
+61 PPKKRPERLPT

-77 AEEAGEG
+77 AEAAGGET
-84 KPVKSS
+84 KPKSA
-90 VPLPL
+90 VPLPQ
-95 GHAGTA
+95 GHAA
-101 PAPAAA
+101 
-107 AAADAQAAQGEPPLT
+107 
-122 ALPQPQQPQPQPQ
+122 ALPQAVPAALAQQVSVPVPTGPPAAPVPPLMQSAQPMQ
-135 LLQPQQPQLL
+135 
-145 QQQQSQPLPQQP
+145 QPLPTE
-157 PLPQPQPQPQLS
+157 S
-169 QQPPL
+169 QQPM
-174 PQPQPQ
+174 
-180 LPQQPHLSQSAARRY
+180 QQPRLSQSAAKSYR
-195 KTAGTEAAVA
+195 TAGTEAAVA
-205 EAERQAREA
+205 EAARQARA
-214 VSRQAQAQASPQEPF
+214 AAPAAPGDASAEPF

-235 EEGHADP
+235 GKVPEAP
-242 FQPLVPSAEDPP
+242 FQPLVPSAGEAPQ
-254 AEPPARKVRRK
+254 
-265 KPPARKLKKPRTV
+265 KPPARKARRRKPAQPKRRKV
-278 KEKKTEEEAETSSA
+278 HAAEAKETAGAEAETPS
-292 AAPSRRMKRG
+292 SRRVKR
-302 TEKADAPLQE
+302 E
-312 EDRQD
+312 EDEA
-317 GDASAAKADEEKQRE
+317 ASSQEKRREDESPSAKSEEERQRE
-332 TIEALQNELAQM
+332 TIEELQNELAQM

-351 VGKEKAPEDEMS
+351 VSKEKTPEDEMS
-363 LQQALKQQEVDS
+363 LQQVLKQQEVES
-375 DIVDDVVLQLPAE
+375 DIIDDVVLQLPAE
-388 TVLAD
+388 AILAD
-393 RDTPLALEGL
+393 KDTPLALDGL
-403 TKYLSDNVQ
+403 TKYLAANVQ
-412 MADGLELKAR
+412 MADGLELKSR

-448 VLEKGVSTAFIT
+448 VLEKGISTAFIT

-520 AELKD
+520 AELKE

-545 EDAKDIVD
+545 EDAKDIID

-581 RKKAMRLSYLTNG
+581 RRKEMRLSYLTNG
-594 QSVPDDIVPAQAEK
+594 QSVPDDIVPAEAGK

>member
-18 VKDELGDDAVI
+18 VKEELGDDAVI

-51 TAALDETPRR
+51 TAALDEVTRR
-61 PPKKRAERLPT
+61 PPKKRPERLPT

-77 AEEAGEG
+77 AEAAGGET
-84 KPVKSS
+84 KPKSA
-90 VPLPL
+90 VPLP
-95 GHAGTA
+95 
-101 PAPAAA
+101 
-107 AAADAQAAQGEPPLT
+107 QAASA
-122 ALPQPQQPQPQPQ
+122 ALPQAMPAALAQQVSVPVPAGPPAAPVPPLVQSAQPMQPM
-135 LLQPQQPQLL
+135 QPMQ
-145 QQQQSQPLPQQP
+145 QPLPTESRQPVQQP
-157 PLPQPQPQPQLS
+157 R
-169 QQPPL
+169 
-174 PQPQPQ
+174 
-180 LPQQPHLSQSAARRY
+180 LSQSAAKSYR
-195 KTAGTEAAVA
+195 TAGTEAAVA
-205 EAERQAREA
+205 EAARQARA
-214 VSRQAQAQASPQEPF
+214 AAPAMPGDASAEPF

-235 EEGHADP
+235 GKAPETP
-242 FQPLVPSAEDPP
+242 FQPLAPSAGEAPQKS
-254 AEPPARKVRRK
+254 PARKARRREAAQPKRRK
-265 KPPARKLKKPRTV
+265 MHAAEA
-278 KEKKTEEEAETSSA
+278 KETAGAEAETPS
-292 AAPSRRMKRG
+292 SRRVKR
-302 TEKADAPLQE
+302 E
-312 EDRQD
+312 EDEA
-317 GDASAAKADEEKQRE
+317 ASSQEKRREDESPSAKSEEERQRE
-332 TIEALQNELAQM
+332 TIEELQNELAQM

-351 VGKEKAPEDEMS
+351 VSKEKTPEDEMS
-363 LQQALKQQEVDS
+363 LQQALKQQEVES
-375 DIVDDVVLQLPAE
+375 DIIDDVVLQLPAE
-388 TVLAD
+388 AILAD
-393 RDTPLALEGL
+393 KDTPLALEGL
-403 TKYLSDNVQ
+403 TKYLADNVQ
-412 MADGLELKAR
+412 MADGLELKSR

-448 VLEKGVSTAFIT
+448 VLEKGISTAFIT

-520 AELKD
+520 AELKE

-545 EDAKDIVD
+545 EDAKDIID

-581 RKKAMRLSYLTNG
+581 RRKEMRLSYLTNG
-594 QSVPDDIVPAQAEK
+594 QSVPDDIVPAEAGK

>member
-51 TAALDETPRR
+51 TAALDEVTRR
-61 PPKKRAERLPT
+61 PPKKRPERLPT

-77 AEEAGEG
+77 AEAAGGET
-84 KPVKSS
+84 KPKSA
-90 VPLPL
+90 VPLPQ
-95 GHAGTA
+95 GHAA
-101 PAPAAA
+101 
-107 AAADAQAAQGEPPLT
+107 
-122 ALPQPQQPQPQPQ
+122 ALPQAVPAAPAQQVSVPVPTGPPAAPMPPLMQSAQPMQPMQ
-135 LLQPQQPQLL
+135 
-145 QQQQSQPLPQQP
+145 QPLPIE
-157 PLPQPQPQPQLS
+157 S
-169 QQPPL
+169 QQPR
-174 PQPQPQ
+174 
-180 LPQQPHLSQSAARRY
+180 LSQSAAKSYR
-195 KTAGTEAAVA
+195 TAGTEAAVA
-205 EAERQAREA
+205 EAARQARA
-214 VSRQAQAQASPQEPF
+214 AAPASPDDASAEPF

-235 EEGHADP
+235 GKVPEAP
-242 FQPLVPSAEDPP
+242 FQPLVPSAGEAPQ
-254 AEPPARKVRRK
+254 ESPARKARRRK
-265 KPPARKLKKPRTV
+265 PAQPKRRKVHAAEAKEAAGAEVEREASSSRRV
-278 KEKKTEEEAETSSA
+278 KREEDEAASSQEKRREDESPSVKSEEE
-292 AAPSRRMKRG
+292 R
-302 TEKADAPLQE
+302 
-312 EDRQD
+312 
-317 GDASAAKADEEKQRE
+317 QRE
-332 TIEALQNELAQM
+332 TIEELQNELAQM

-351 VGKEKAPEDEMS
+351 VSKEKTPEDEMS
-363 LQQALKQQEVDS
+363 LQQVLKQQEVES
-375 DIVDDVVLQLPAE
+375 DIIDDVVLQLPAE
-388 TVLAD
+388 TILAD
-393 RDTPLALEGL
+393 KDTPLALEGL
-403 TKYLSDNVQ
+403 KKYLADNVQ
-412 MADGLELKAR
+412 MADGLELKSR

-448 VLEKGVSTAFIT
+448 VLEKGISTAFIT

-520 AELKD
+520 AELKE

-545 EDAKDIVD
+545 EDAKDIID

-581 RKKAMRLSYLTNG
+581 RRKEMRLSYLTNG
-594 QSVPDDIVPAQAEK
+594 QSVPDDIVPAEAGK

>member
-51 TAALDETPRR
+51 TAALDEVTRR
-61 PPKKRAERLPT
+61 PPKKRPERLPT

-77 AEEAGEG
+77 AEAAGGET
-84 KPVKSS
+84 KPKSA
-90 VPLPL
+90 VPLPQ
-95 GHAGTA
+95 GHAA
-101 PAPAAA
+101 ALPQAAPAALAQQVSVPVPTGPPA
-107 AAADAQAAQGEPPLT
+107 APVPPFMQSAQPM
-122 ALPQPQQPQPQPQ
+122 QPMQ
-135 LLQPQQPQLL
+135 
-145 QQQQSQPLPQQP
+145 QPLPIE
-157 PLPQPQPQPQLS
+157 S
-169 QQPPL
+169 QQPM
-174 PQPQPQ
+174 
-180 LPQQPHLSQSAARRY
+180 QQPRLSQSAAKSYR
-195 KTAGTEAAVA
+195 TAGTEAAVA
-205 EAERQAREA
+205 EAARQARA
-214 VSRQAQAQASPQEPF
+214 AAPAAPDDASAEPF

-235 EEGHADP
+235 GKAPEAP
-242 FQPLVPSAEDPP
+242 FQPLVPSAGEAPQ
-254 AEPPARKVRRK
+254 
-265 KPPARKLKKPRTV
+265 KPPARKARRRKPAQPKRRKV
-278 KEKKTEEEAETSSA
+278 HAAEAKEAAGAEAETSS
-292 AAPSRRMKRG
+292 SRRVKR
-302 TEKADAPLQE
+302 E
-312 EDRQD
+312 EDEA
-317 GDASAAKADEEKQRE
+317 ASSQEKRREDESPSVKSEEERQRE
-332 TIEALQNELAQM
+332 TIEELQNELAQM

-351 VGKEKAPEDEMS
+351 VSKEKMPEDEMS
-363 LQQALKQQEVDS
+363 LQQVLKQQEVES
-375 DIVDDVVLQLPAE
+375 DIIDDVVLQLPAE
-388 TVLAD
+388 AILAD
-393 RDTPLALEGL
+393 KDTPLALDGL
-403 TKYLSDNVQ
+403 TKYLADNVQ
-412 MADGLELKAR
+412 MADGLELKSR

-448 VLEKGVSTAFIT
+448 VLEKGISTAFIT

-520 AELKD
+520 AELKE

-545 EDAKDIVD
+545 EDAKDIID

-581 RKKAMRLSYLTNG
+581 RRKEMRLSYLTNG
-594 QSVPDDIVPAQAEK
+594 QSVPDDIVPAEAGK

>member
-1 MRIKV
+1 
-6 FQAATMK
+6 MK

-51 TAALDETPRR
+51 TAALDEVTRR
-61 PPKKRAERLPT
+61 PPKKRPERLPT

-77 AEEAGEG
+77 AEAAGGET
-84 KPVKSS
+84 KLKSA
-90 VPLPL
+90 VPLPQ
-95 GHAGTA
+95 GHAA
-101 PAPAAA
+101 
-107 AAADAQAAQGEPPLT
+107 
-122 ALPQPQQPQPQPQ
+122 ALPQAVSAALAQQVSVPVPTGPPAAPMPPLMQSAQPMQPMQ
-135 LLQPQQPQLL
+135 
-145 QQQQSQPLPQQP
+145 QPLPIE
-157 PLPQPQPQPQLS
+157 S
-169 QQPPL
+169 QQPM
-174 PQPQPQ
+174 
-180 LPQQPHLSQSAARRY
+180 QQPRLSQSAAKSYR
-195 KTAGTEAAVA
+195 TAGTEAAVA
-205 EAERQAREA
+205 EAARQARA
-214 VSRQAQAQASPQEPF
+214 AAPAAPDDASAEPF

-235 EEGHADP
+235 GKAPEAP
-242 FQPLVPSAEDPP
+242 FQPLVPSAGEAPQ
-254 AEPPARKVRRK
+254 ESPARKARRRK
-265 KPPARKLKKPRTV
+265 PAQPKRRKVHAAEAKETAGVEVEREASSSRRVKREEDEAASSQEKRREDESPPAKS
-278 KEKKTEEEAETSSA
+278 EEE
-292 AAPSRRMKRG
+292 R
-302 TEKADAPLQE
+302 
-312 EDRQD
+312 
-317 GDASAAKADEEKQRE
+317 QRE
-332 TIEALQNELAQM
+332 TIEELQNELAQM

-351 VGKEKAPEDEMS
+351 VSKEKTPEDEMS
-363 LQQALKQQEVDS
+363 LQQVLKQQEVES
-375 DIVDDVVLQLPAE
+375 DIIDDVVLQLPAE
-388 TVLAD
+388 AILAD
-393 RDTPLALEGL
+393 KDTPLALDGL
-403 TKYLSDNVQ
+403 TKYLADNVQ
-412 MADGLELKAR
+412 MADGLELKSR

-448 VLEKGVSTAFIT
+448 VLEKGISTAFIT

-520 AELKD
+520 AELKE

-545 EDAKDIVD
+545 EDAKDIID

-581 RKKAMRLSYLTNG
+581 RRKEMRLSYLTNG
-594 QSVPDDIVPAQAEK
+594 QSVPDDIVPAEAGK

>member
-29 LHTKKIKKGGILG
+29 LHTKKITKGASLG
-42 YGAKEIFEV
+42 YAAKEIFEV
-51 TAALDETPRR
+51 TAALDEGTRR
-61 PPKKRAERLPT
+61 PPKKRPERLPT

-77 AEEAGEG
+77 AEAAGGET
-84 KPVKSS
+84 KLKSA
-90 VPLPL
+90 VPLPQ
-95 GHAGTA
+95 GHAA
-101 PAPAAA
+101 
-107 AAADAQAAQGEPPLT
+107 
-122 ALPQPQQPQPQPQ
+122 ALPQAASAALAQQVSVPVPTGPPAAPMPPLMQSAQPMQPMQ
-135 LLQPQQPQLL
+135 
-145 QQQQSQPLPQQP
+145 QPLPIE
-157 PLPQPQPQPQLS
+157 S
-169 QQPPL
+169 QQPM
-174 PQPQPQ
+174 
-180 LPQQPHLSQSAARRY
+180 QQPRLSQSAAKSYR
-195 KTAGTEAAVA
+195 TAGTEAAVA
-205 EAERQAREA
+205 EAARQARA
-214 VSRQAQAQASPQEPF
+214 AAPAAPDDASAEPF

-235 EEGHADP
+235 GKAPEAP
-242 FQPLVPSAEDPP
+242 FQPLVPSAGEAPQ
-254 AEPPARKVRRK
+254 
-265 KPPARKLKKPRTV
+265 KPPARKARRRKPAQPKRRKV
-278 KEKKTEEEAETSSA
+278 HAAEAKEAAGAEAETSS
-292 AAPSRRMKRG
+292 SRRVKR
-302 TEKADAPLQE
+302 E
-312 EDRQD
+312 EDEA
-317 GDASAAKADEEKQRE
+317 ASSQEKRREDESPPAKSEEERQRE
-332 TIEALQNELAQM
+332 TIEELQNELAQM

-351 VGKEKAPEDEMS
+351 VSKEKTPEDEMS
-363 LQQALKQQEVDS
+363 LQQVLKQQEVES
-375 DIVDDVVLQLPAE
+375 DIIDDVVLQLPAE
-388 TVLAD
+388 AILAD
-393 RDTPLALEGL
+393 KDTPLALDGL
-403 TKYLSDNVQ
+403 TKYLADNVQ
-412 MADGLELKAR
+412 MADGLELKSR

-448 VLEKGVSTAFIT
+448 VLEKGISTAFIT

-581 RKKAMRLSYLTNG
+581 RRKEMRLSYLTNG
-594 QSVPDDIVPAQAEK
+594 QSVPDDIVPAEAGK

>member
-1 MRIKV
+1 
-6 FQAATMK
+6 MK
-13 DAMAQ
+13 EAMAQ

-51 TAALDETPRR
+51 TAALDEVTRR

-77 AEEAGEG
+77 AEEAGG
-84 KPVKSS
+84 GQKPKSS
-90 VPLPL
+90 VPLPQ
-95 GHAGTA
+95 GHAS
-101 PAPAAA
+101 PMPAAPSAPPVRQTPEQRTAVPLPASRPAVA
-107 AAADAQAAQGEPPLT
+107 APQSLQPAS
-122 ALPQPQQPQPQPQ
+122 LPPQQR
-135 LLQPQQPQLL
+135 
-145 QQQQSQPLPQQP
+145 
-157 PLPQPQPQPQLS
+157 
-169 QQPPL
+169 
-174 PQPQPQ
+174 
-180 LPQQPHLSQSAARRY
+180 LSQSAARSYR
-195 KTAGTEAAVA
+195 TAGTEAAVA
-205 EAERQAREA
+205 AAERQAYAPAPASSAA
-214 VSRQAQAQASPQEPF
+214 VSAESF
-229 VPSFPS
+229 VPSFPQGNAQEAS
-235 EEGHADP
+235 
-242 FQPLVPSAEDPP
+242 FQPLVPSAGEAPPKSLARKARRRKPAAPKRRKACAAEAKGAAGEETARAASASRGAKREADEAAVSPQEKRQKAEAPP
-254 AEPPARKVRRK
+254 AKS
-265 KPPARKLKKPRTV
+265 
-278 KEKKTEEEAETSSA
+278 EEE
-292 AAPSRRMKRG
+292 R
-302 TEKADAPLQE
+302 
-312 EDRQD
+312 
-317 GDASAAKADEEKQRE
+317 QRE
-332 TIEALQNELAQM
+332 TIEELQSELAQM

-351 VGKEKAPEDEMS
+351 VSKEKTPEDEMS
-363 LQQALKQQEVDS
+363 LQQALKQQEVEP
-375 DIVDDVVLQLPAE
+375 DIIDDVVLQLPAE
-388 TVLAD
+388 AILAD
-393 RDTPLALEGL
+393 KDTPLALEGL
-403 TKYLSDNVQ
+403 TKYLADNVQ
-412 MADGLELKAR
+412 MADGLELKSR

-520 AELKD
+520 AELKE

-545 EDAKDIVD
+545 EDAKDILD
-553 KFSVCKPDKVIFT
+553 KFSGCKPDKVIFT

-581 RKKAMRLSYLTNG
+581 RRKEMRLSYLTNG
-594 QSVPDDIVPAQAEK
+594 QSVPDDIVPAEAGK
-608 LAELFLR
+608 LAKLFLR

>member
-13 DAMAQ
+13 EAMAQ

-51 TAALDETPRR
+51 TAALDEVTRR

-77 AEEAGEG
+77 AEEAGG
-84 KPVKSS
+84 GQKPKSS
-90 VPLPL
+90 VPLPQ
-95 GHAGTA
+95 GHASPMPAAPSAPPVRQTPEQRTA
-101 PAPAAA
+101 VPLPASRPAAA
-107 AAADAQAAQGEPPLT
+107 A
-122 ALPQPQQPQPQPQ
+122 PQS
-135 LLQPQQPQLL
+135 LQPA
-145 QQQQSQPLPQQP
+145 SLPQQ
-157 PLPQPQPQPQLS
+157 QR
-169 QQPPL
+169 
-174 PQPQPQ
+174 
-180 LPQQPHLSQSAARRY
+180 LSQSAARSYR
-195 KTAGTEAAVA
+195 TAGTEAVVA
-205 EAERQAREA
+205 AAERQAHAPAPASSAA
-214 VSRQAQAQASPQEPF
+214 VSAESF
-229 VPSFPS
+229 VPSFPQGNAQEDS
-235 EEGHADP
+235 
-242 FQPLVPSAEDPP
+242 FQPLVPSAGEAPP
-254 AEPPARKVRRK
+254 KSPARKARRRK
-265 KPPARKLKKPRTV
+265 PAAPKRRKACAAEAKGAAGEETARAASASRRAKREADEAAVSPQEKRQKAEAPPAKS
-278 KEKKTEEEAETSSA
+278 EEE
-292 AAPSRRMKRG
+292 R
-302 TEKADAPLQE
+302 
-312 EDRQD
+312 
-317 GDASAAKADEEKQRE
+317 QRE
-332 TIEALQNELAQM
+332 TIEELQSELAQM

-351 VGKEKAPEDEMS
+351 VSKEKTPEDEMS
-363 LQQALKQQEVDS
+363 LQQALKQQEVEP
-375 DIVDDVVLQLPAE
+375 DIIDDVVLQLPAE
-388 TVLAD
+388 AILAD
-393 RDTPLALEGL
+393 KDTPLALEGL
-403 TKYLSDNVQ
+403 TKYLADNVQ
-412 MADGLELKAR
+412 MADGLELKSR

-520 AELKD
+520 AELKE

-545 EDAKDIVD
+545 EDAKDILD
-553 KFSVCKPDKVIFT
+553 KFSGCKPDKVIFT

-581 RKKAMRLSYLTNG
+581 RRKEMRLSYLTNG
-594 QSVPDDIVPAQAEK
+594 QSVPDDIVPAEAGK
-608 LAELFLR
+608 LAKLFLR

>member
-51 TAALDETPRR
+51 TAALDEVTRR
-61 PPKKRAERLPT
+61 PPKKRPERLPT

-77 AEEAGEG
+77 AEAAGGET
-84 KPVKSS
+84 KPKSA
-90 VPLPL
+90 VPLPQ
-95 GHAGTA
+95 GHAA
-101 PAPAAA
+101 
-107 AAADAQAAQGEPPLT
+107 
-122 ALPQPQQPQPQPQ
+122 ALPQAVPAAPAQQVSVPVPTGPPAAPMPPLMQSAQPMQPMQQP
-135 LLQPQQPQLL
+135 L
-145 QQQQSQPLPQQP
+145 SIE
-157 PLPQPQPQPQLS
+157 S
-169 QQPPL
+169 QQPM
-174 PQPQPQ
+174 
-180 LPQQPHLSQSAARRY
+180 QQPRLSQSAAKSYR
-195 KTAGTEAAVA
+195 TAGTEAAVA
-205 EAERQAREA
+205 EAARQARA
-214 VSRQAQAQASPQEPF
+214 AAPASPDDASAEPF

-235 EEGHADP
+235 GKVPEAP
-242 FQPLVPSAEDPP
+242 FQPLVPSAGEAPQ
-254 AEPPARKVRRK
+254 ESPARKARRRK
-265 KPPARKLKKPRTV
+265 PAQPKRRKVHAAEAKETAGVEVEREASSSRRVKREEDEAASSQEKRREDESPRA
-278 KEKKTEEEAETSSA
+278 KSEEE
-292 AAPSRRMKRG
+292 R
-302 TEKADAPLQE
+302 
-312 EDRQD
+312 
-317 GDASAAKADEEKQRE
+317 QRE
-332 TIEALQNELAQM
+332 TIEELQNELAQM

-351 VGKEKAPEDEMS
+351 VSKEKTPEDEMS
-363 LQQALKQQEVDS
+363 LQQVLKQQEVES
-375 DIVDDVVLQLPAE
+375 DIIDDVVLQLPAE
-388 TVLAD
+388 AILAD
-393 RDTPLALEGL
+393 KDTPLALDGL
-403 TKYLSDNVQ
+403 TKYLADNVQ
-412 MADGLELKAR
+412 MADGLELKSR

-448 VLEKGVSTAFIT
+448 VLEKGISTAFIT

-520 AELKD
+520 AELKE

-545 EDAKDIVD
+545 EDAKDIID

-581 RKKAMRLSYLTNG
+581 RRKEMRLSYLTNG
-594 QSVPDDIVPAQAEK
+594 QSVPDDIVPAEAGK

>member
-51 TAALDETPRR
+51 TAALDEVTRR
-61 PPKKRAERLPT
+61 PPKKRPERLPT

-77 AEEAGEG
+77 AEAAGGET
-84 KPVKSS
+84 KPKSA
-90 VPLPL
+90 VPLP
-95 GHAGTA
+95 
-101 PAPAAA
+101 
-107 AAADAQAAQGEPPLT
+107 QAASA
-122 ALPQPQQPQPQPQ
+122 ALPQAMPAALAQQVSVPVPAGPPAAPVPPLVQSAQPMQPM
-135 LLQPQQPQLL
+135 QPMQ
-145 QQQQSQPLPQQP
+145 QPLPTESRQPVQQP
-157 PLPQPQPQPQLS
+157 R
-169 QQPPL
+169 
-174 PQPQPQ
+174 
-180 LPQQPHLSQSAARRY
+180 LSQSAAKSYR
-195 KTAGTEAAVA
+195 TAGTEAAVA
-205 EAERQAREA
+205 EAARQARA
-214 VSRQAQAQASPQEPF
+214 AAPAAPGDASAEPF

-235 EEGHADP
+235 GKAPEDP
-242 FQPLVPSAEDPP
+242 FQPLVPSAGEAPQ
-254 AEPPARKVRRK
+254 
-265 KPPARKLKKPRTV
+265 KPPARKARRRKPAQPKRRKV
-278 KEKKTEEEAETSSA
+278 HAAEAAEAKETAGAEAETPSSC
-292 AAPSRRMKRG
+292 RVKR
-302 TEKADAPLQE
+302 E
-312 EDRQD
+312 EDEAASSQEKRRED
-317 GDASAAKADEEKQRE
+317 GSPTAKSEEERQRE
-332 TIEALQNELAQM
+332 TIEELQNELAQM

-351 VGKEKAPEDEMS
+351 VSKEKTPEDEMS
-363 LQQALKQQEVDS
+363 LQQALKQQEVES
-375 DIVDDVVLQLPAE
+375 DIIDDVVLQLPAE
-388 TVLAD
+388 AILAD
-393 RDTPLALEGL
+393 KDTPLALDGL
-403 TKYLSDNVQ
+403 TKYLAANVQ
-412 MADGLELKAR
+412 MADGLELKSR

-448 VLEKGVSTAFIT
+448 VLEKGISTAFIT

-520 AELKD
+520 AELKE

-545 EDAKDIVD
+545 EDAKDIID

-581 RKKAMRLSYLTNG
+581 RRKEMRLSYLTNG
-594 QSVPDDIVPAQAEK
+594 QSVPDDIVPAEAGK

>member
-6 FQAATMK
+6 FQAAAMK

-90 VPLPL
+90 VPLPQ
-95 GHAGTA
+95 GHAGA
-101 PAPAAA
+101 VPAPAAA
-107 AAADAQAAQGEPPLT
+107 AAADAQAAQVEPPLA

-135 LLQPQQPQLL
+135 LLPMPQQP
-145 QQQQSQPLPQQP
+145 SQPMPQQP
-157 PLPQPQPQPQLS
+157 PMPQ
-169 QQPPL
+169 QQS
-174 PQPQPQ
+174 Q

-195 KTAGTEAAVA
+195 KTAGTEAAVV
-205 EAERQAREA
+205 EAERQARETA
-214 VSRQAQAQASPQEPF
+214 SRPAQAQASAQESF

-235 EEGHADP
+235 EEGHANP

-254 AEPPARKVRRK
+254 AEPPVRKVRRK
-265 KPPARKLKKPRTV
+265 KPPARKLKKPRTG

-292 AAPSRRMKRG
+292 AAPPRRMKRG
-302 TEKADAPLQE
+302 AEKADAPPQE

-317 GDASAAKADEEKQRE
+317 GDASAAKADEKKQRE

-351 VGKEKAPEDEMS
+351 VGKEKTPEDEMS

>member
-1 MRIKV
+1 
-6 FQAATMK
+6 MK

-51 TAALDETPRR
+51 TAALDEVPRR
-61 PPKKRAERLPT
+61 PPKKREERLPT

-77 AEEAGEG
+77 AQDASAKE
-84 KPVKSS
+84 PPKSA
-90 VPLPL
+90 VPLPQ
-95 GHAGTA
+95 GHAAQAVQGVTPLA
-101 PAPAAA
+101 VPQDGQARAVSASVAIAVDPLQMQMPVQQATAAA
-107 AAADAQAAQGEPPLT
+107 
-122 ALPQPQQPQPQPQ
+122 QPQRR
-135 LLQPQQPQLL
+135 
-145 QQQQSQPLPQQP
+145 
-157 PLPQPQPQPQLS
+157 
-169 QQPPL
+169 
-174 PQPQPQ
+174 
-180 LPQQPHLSQSAARRY
+180 LSQSAAKSY

-205 EAERQAREA
+205 EAKRQAYDSMPDVTA
-214 VSRQAQAQASPQEPF
+214 PVVAGKEPF
-229 VPSFPS
+229 VPAFPS
-235 EEGHADP
+235 QEQAAES
-242 FQPLVPSAEDPP
+242 FLPLVPAAEK
-254 AEPPARKVRRK
+254 AESLEPPVRKVRRRRAATVK
-265 KPPARKLKKPRTV
+265 RRKLRAA
-278 KEKKTEEEAETSSA
+278 EKKDTLDEAAASSSA
-292 AAPSRRMKRG
+292 ADVAPRAKPVG
-302 TEKADAPLQE
+302 EKATQASE
-312 EDRQD
+312 EDADQRQESAARPPEK
-317 GDASAAKADEEKQRE
+317 GDAERQQE
-332 TIEALQNELAQM
+332 TIEALQNELLQM

-351 VGKEKAPEDEMS
+351 VSKEKAPEDEMS
-363 LQQALKQQEVDS
+363 LQQALKQQDVEP
-375 DIVDDVVLQLPAE
+375 DIIEDVVLQLPAE
-388 TVLAD
+388 TILAD
-393 RDTPLALEGL
+393 KDTPLALEGL
-403 TKYLSDNVQ
+403 TKYLADNMQ
-412 MADGLELKAR
+412 MADGLELKSR

-448 VLEKGVSTAFIT
+448 VLEKGISTAFIT

-530 QNIEKYLVLSATTKN
+530 PNIEKYLVLSATTKN

-581 RKKAMRLSYLTNG
+581 CKKDMRLSYLTNG
-594 QSVPDDIVPAQAEK
+594 QSVPDDIVSAEAGK

>member
-1 MRIKV
+1 
-6 FQAATMK
+6 MK

-18 VKDELGDDAVI
+18 VKEELGDDAVI
-29 LHTKKIKKGGILG
+29 LHTKKIKRGGILG

-51 TAALDETPRR
+51 TAALDEVPRR

-77 AEEAGEG
+77 AKEAGEG
-84 KPVKSS
+84 KTAKSS
-90 VPLPL
+90 VPLPQ
-95 GHAGTA
+95 GHAGASPAAPNSPAMVQESAPVSTMAPVTA
-101 PAPAAA
+101 PL
-107 AAADAQAAQGEPPLT
+107 PPVQT
-122 ALPQPQQPQPQPQ
+122 QPMQQMVQKQK
-135 LLQPQQPQLL
+135 
-145 QQQQSQPLPQQP
+145 PL
-157 PLPQPQPQPQLS
+157 
-169 QQPPL
+169 
-174 PQPQPQ
+174 
-180 LPQQPHLSQSAARRY
+180 LSQSAARSY
-195 KTAGTEAAVA
+195 KTAGTEAAIA
-205 EAERQAREA
+205 EAEKQAYEA
-214 VSRQAQAQASPQEPF
+214 APVSAPPPAPRVEPF
-229 VPSFPS
+229 VPAFPPGETVEKPALS
-235 EEGHADP
+235 
-242 FQPLVPSAEDPP
+242 PP
-254 AEPPARKVRRK
+254 ATESLSELPVRKVRRK
-265 KPPARKLKKPRTV
+265 KPTVPKRKKPHATNDSPR
-278 KEKKTEEEAETSSA
+278 KSKREKLQDVSVSQEKVRQEDDSVESRPKSDEA
-292 AAPSRRMKRG
+292 R
-302 TEKADAPLQE
+302 
-312 EDRQD
+312 
-317 GDASAAKADEEKQRE
+317 QRE

-351 VGKEKAPEDEMS
+351 VSKEKTPEDEVT
-363 LQQALKQQEVDS
+363 LQQALKQQEVEP
-375 DIVDDVVLQLPAE
+375 DIIDDVVLQLPAE
-388 TVLAD
+388 SILAD
-393 RDTPLALEGL
+393 KDTPLALNSL
-403 TKYLSDNVQ
+403 TKYLADNVP
-412 MADGLELKAR
+412 MADGLELKSR
-422 KRKIA
+422 KRKVA

-448 VLEKGVSTAFIT
+448 VLEKGISTAFIT

-545 EDAKDIVD
+545 EDAKDIMD

-573 LGIILNIL
+573 LGVILNIL
-581 RKKAMRLSYLTNG
+581 RKKTMRLSYLTNG
-594 QSVPDDIVPAQAEK
+594 QSVPDDIVPAQAGK

>member
-13 DAMAQ
+13 EAMAQ

-51 TAALDETPRR
+51 TAALDEVTRR

-77 AEEAGEG
+77 AEEAGG
-84 KPVKSS
+84 GQKPKSS
-90 VPLPL
+90 VPLPQ
-95 GHAGTA
+95 GHASPMPAAPSAPPVRQTPEQRTA
-101 PAPAAA
+101 VPLPASRPAAA
-107 AAADAQAAQGEPPLT
+107 APQSLQPAS
-122 ALPQPQQPQPQPQ
+122 LPPQQR
-135 LLQPQQPQLL
+135 
-145 QQQQSQPLPQQP
+145 
-157 PLPQPQPQPQLS
+157 
-169 QQPPL
+169 
-174 PQPQPQ
+174 
-180 LPQQPHLSQSAARRY
+180 LSQSAARSYR
-195 KTAGTEAAVA
+195 TAGTEAAVA
-205 EAERQAREA
+205 AAERQAYAPAPASSAA
-214 VSRQAQAQASPQEPF
+214 VSAESF
-229 VPSFPS
+229 VPSFPQGNAQEDS
-235 EEGHADP
+235 
-242 FQPLVPSAEDPP
+242 FQPLVPSAGEAPP
-254 AEPPARKVRRK
+254 KSPARKARRRK
-265 KPPARKLKKPRTV
+265 PAAPKRRKACAAEAKGAAGEETARAASASRRAKREADEAAVSPQEKRQKAEAPPAKS
-278 KEKKTEEEAETSSA
+278 EEE
-292 AAPSRRMKRG
+292 R
-302 TEKADAPLQE
+302 
-312 EDRQD
+312 
-317 GDASAAKADEEKQRE
+317 QRE
-332 TIEALQNELAQM
+332 TIEELQSELAQM

-351 VGKEKAPEDEMS
+351 VSKEKTPEDEMS
-363 LQQALKQQEVDS
+363 LQQALKQQEVEP
-375 DIVDDVVLQLPAE
+375 DIIDDVVLQLPAE
-388 TVLAD
+388 AILAD
-393 RDTPLALEGL
+393 KDTPLALEGL
-403 TKYLSDNVQ
+403 TKYLADNVQ
-412 MADGLELKAR
+412 MADGLELKSR

-520 AELKD
+520 AELKE

-545 EDAKDIVD
+545 EDAKDILD
-553 KFSVCKPDKVIFT
+553 KFSGCKPDKVIFT

-581 RKKAMRLSYLTNG
+581 RRKEMRLSYLTNG
-594 QSVPDDIVPAQAEK
+594 QSVPDDIVPAEAGK
-608 LAELFLR
+608 LAKLFLR

>member
-1 MRIKV
+1 
-6 FQAATMK
+6 MK

-51 TAALDETPRR
+51 TAALDEVPRR
-61 PPKKRAERLPT
+61 PPKKREERLPT

-77 AEEAGEG
+77 AQDASAKE
-84 KPVKSS
+84 PPKSA
-90 VPLPL
+90 VPLPQ
-95 GHAGTA
+95 GHAAQAVQGVTPLA
-101 PAPAAA
+101 VPQDGQARAVSASVAIAVDPLQMQMPVQQATAAA
-107 AAADAQAAQGEPPLT
+107 
-122 ALPQPQQPQPQPQ
+122 QPQRR
-135 LLQPQQPQLL
+135 
-145 QQQQSQPLPQQP
+145 
-157 PLPQPQPQPQLS
+157 
-169 QQPPL
+169 
-174 PQPQPQ
+174 
-180 LPQQPHLSQSAARRY
+180 LSQSAAKSY

-205 EAERQAREA
+205 EAKRQAYDSMPDVTA
-214 VSRQAQAQASPQEPF
+214 PVAAGKEPF
-229 VPSFPS
+229 VPAFPS
-235 EEGHADP
+235 QEQAAES
-242 FQPLVPSAEDPP
+242 FLPLVPAAEK
-254 AEPPARKVRRK
+254 AESLEPPVRKVRRRRAATVK
-265 KPPARKLKKPRTV
+265 RRKLRAA
-278 KEKKTEEEAETSSA
+278 EKKDTLDEAAVSSSA
-292 AAPSRRMKRG
+292 ADVAPRAKPVG
-302 TEKADAPLQE
+302 EKATQASE
-312 EDRQD
+312 EDADQRQESAARPPEK
-317 GDASAAKADEEKQRE
+317 GDAERQQE
-332 TIEALQNELAQM
+332 TIEALQNELLQM

-351 VGKEKAPEDEMS
+351 VSKEKAPEDEMS
-363 LQQALKQQEVDS
+363 LQQALKQQDVEP
-375 DIVDDVVLQLPAE
+375 DIIEDVVLQLPAE
-388 TVLAD
+388 TILAD
-393 RDTPLALEGL
+393 KDTPLALEGL
-403 TKYLSDNVQ
+403 TKYLADNMQ
-412 MADGLELKAR
+412 MADGLELKSR

-448 VLEKGVSTAFIT
+448 VLEKGISTAFIT

-530 QNIEKYLVLSATTKN
+530 PNIEKYLVLSATTKN

-581 RKKAMRLSYLTNG
+581 CKKDMRLSYLTNG
-594 QSVPDDIVPAQAEK
+594 QSVPDDIVSAEAGK

>member
-1 MRIKV
+1 
-6 FQAATMK
+6 MK
-13 DAMAQ
+13 EAMAQ

-51 TAALDETPRR
+51 TAALDEVTRR

-77 AEEAGEG
+77 AEEAGG
-84 KPVKSS
+84 GQKPKSS
-90 VPLPL
+90 VPLPQ
-95 GHAGTA
+95 GHASPMPAAPSAPPVRQTPEQRTA
-101 PAPAAA
+101 VPLPASRPAAA
-107 AAADAQAAQGEPPLT
+107 APQSLQPAS
-122 ALPQPQQPQPQPQ
+122 LPPQQR
-135 LLQPQQPQLL
+135 
-145 QQQQSQPLPQQP
+145 
-157 PLPQPQPQPQLS
+157 
-169 QQPPL
+169 
-174 PQPQPQ
+174 
-180 LPQQPHLSQSAARRY
+180 LSQSAARSYR
-195 KTAGTEAAVA
+195 TAGTEAAVA
-205 EAERQAREA
+205 AAERQAHAPAPASSAA
-214 VSRQAQAQASPQEPF
+214 VSAESF
-229 VPSFPS
+229 VPSFPPGNAQEDS
-235 EEGHADP
+235 
-242 FQPLVPSAEDPP
+242 FQPLVPSAGEAPP
-254 AEPPARKVRRK
+254 KSPARKARRRK
-265 KPPARKLKKPRTV
+265 PAAPKRRKACAAEAKGAAGEETARAASASRRAKREADEAAVSPQEKRQKAEAPPAKS
-278 KEKKTEEEAETSSA
+278 EEE
-292 AAPSRRMKRG
+292 R
-302 TEKADAPLQE
+302 
-312 EDRQD
+312 
-317 GDASAAKADEEKQRE
+317 QRE
-332 TIEALQNELAQM
+332 TIEELQSELAQM

-351 VGKEKAPEDEMS
+351 VSKEKTPEDEMS
-363 LQQALKQQEVDS
+363 LQQALKQQEVEP
-375 DIVDDVVLQLPAE
+375 DIIDDVVLQLPAE
-388 TVLAD
+388 AILAD
-393 RDTPLALEGL
+393 KDTPLALEGL
-403 TKYLSDNVQ
+403 TKYLADNVQ
-412 MADGLELKAR
+412 MADGLELKSR

-520 AELKD
+520 AELKE

-545 EDAKDIVD
+545 EDAKDILD
-553 KFSVCKPDKVIFT
+553 KFSGCKPDKVIFT

-581 RKKAMRLSYLTNG
+581 RRKEMRLSYLTNG
-594 QSVPDDIVPAQAEK
+594 QSVPDDIVPAEAGK
-608 LAELFLR
+608 LAKLFLR

>member
-1 MRIKV
+1 
-6 FQAATMK
+6 MK

-51 TAALDETPRR
+51 TAALDEVTRR
-61 PPKKRAERLPT
+61 PPKKRSERLPT

-77 AEEAGEG
+77 AEAAGGET
-84 KPVKSS
+84 KPKSA
-90 VPLPL
+90 VPLPQ
-95 GHAGTA
+95 GHAAALTQAAPVA
-101 PAPAAA
+101 PAQQAPVPVPAGSPVAPV
-107 AAADAQAAQGEPPLT
+107 PPLM
-122 ALPQPQQPQPQPQ
+122 QSQQPM
-135 LLQPQQPQLL
+135 
-145 QQQQSQPLPQQP
+145 QQP
-157 PLPQPQPQPQLS
+157 PPIES
-169 QQPPL
+169 QQPM
-174 PQPQPQ
+174 
-180 LPQQPHLSQSAARRY
+180 QQPRLSQSAAKSYR
-195 KTAGTEAAVA
+195 TAGTEAAVA
-205 EAERQAREA
+205 EAARQARA
-214 VSRQAQAQASPQEPF
+214 ASPVAHGDASAESF

-235 EEGHADP
+235 GKTPEAP
-242 FQPLVPSAEDPP
+242 FQPLVPSAGEAPQ
-254 AEPPARKVRRK
+254 EPPVRKARRRK
-265 KPPARKLKKPRTV
+265 PAQPKRRKAHAAEA
-278 KEKKTEEEAETSSA
+278 KETAGVEVEREASSSRRGKREEDEAAASSQEKRREDESPSSKSEEE
-292 AAPSRRMKRG
+292 R
-302 TEKADAPLQE
+302 
-312 EDRQD
+312 
-317 GDASAAKADEEKQRE
+317 QRE
-332 TIEALQNELAQM
+332 TIEELQNELAQM

-351 VGKEKAPEDEMS
+351 VSKEKTPEDEMS
-363 LQQALKQQEVDS
+363 LQQVLKQQEVES
-375 DIVDDVVLQLPAE
+375 DIIDDVVLQLPAE
-388 TVLAD
+388 AILAD
-393 RDTPLALEGL
+393 KDTPLALEGL
-403 TKYLSDNVQ
+403 KKYLADNVQ
-412 MADGLELKAR
+412 MADGLELKSR

-448 VLEKGVSTAFIT
+448 VLEKGISTAFIT

-520 AELKD
+520 AELKE

-545 EDAKDIVD
+545 EDAKDIID

-581 RKKAMRLSYLTNG
+581 RRKEMRLSYLTNG
-594 QSVPDDIVPAQAEK
+594 QSVPDDIVPAEAGK